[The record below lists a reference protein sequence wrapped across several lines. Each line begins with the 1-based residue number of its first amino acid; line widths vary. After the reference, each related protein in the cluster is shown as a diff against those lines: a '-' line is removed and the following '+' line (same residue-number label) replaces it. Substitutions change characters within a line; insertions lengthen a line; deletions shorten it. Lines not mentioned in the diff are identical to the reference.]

1 MIDETIMILIDSYYK
16 WLKEKTTLTNI
27 KDWIEITTPY
37 IDRHNDY
44 IQIYIKK
51 SKGSSGS
58 FTLTDDGYIID
69 DLLMSGVKLDSQKRK
84 ELLRI
89 TLNSFGVTKDERS
102 NALCI
107 NANMDDFPLKKH
119 NLVQAILA
127 INDMFYAANAHVANL
142 FLEDVKNW
150 MDSND
155 VRYTE
160 NINFKGKS
168 GFDRKFD
175 FVIPKSKIS
184 HERLIKVINDL
195 NKNTTDSL
203 IMDWIDTKEIR
214 TEEPKAYV
222 IINDVN
228 KKIKQNSLD
237 FLKHYD
243 IQPILWTER
252 ENFKTTLV
260 A

>member
-1 MIDETIMILIDSYYK
+1 MINKTMNLIDNYYK
-16 WLKEKTTLTNI
+16 WLKEKTTLTKI

-51 SKGSSGS
+51 SKDS
-58 FTLTDDGYIID
+58 FILTDDGYIIN
-69 DLLMSGVKLDSQKRK
+69 DLLLSGIKLDSPKRK
-84 ELLRI
+84 ELLKI
-89 TLNSFGVTKDERS
+89 TLNGFGVMS
-102 NALCI
+102 NEKSNELYV

-119 NLVQAILA
+119 NLVHAMLA
-127 INDMFYAANAHVANL
+127 INDMFYAAPSHVANL
-142 FLEDVKNW
+142 FLEDVKSW

-155 VRYTE
+155 IRYTE

-175 FVIPKSKIS
+175 FVIPKSKIFP
-184 HERLIKVINDL
+184 ERLIKVVNDS

-214 TEEPKAYV
+214 TEEPKAFV

-237 FLKHYD
+237 AFTHYGMQT
-243 IQPILWTER
+243 IPWSNK
-252 ENFKTTLV
+252 ENFKETF
-260 A
+260 AA